1 MSRSFKT
8 NYLRKQRQRYW
19 KRFLLFFIFLIG
31 SGLFIYFIV
40 FSNAFQINNI
50 KIIGLKRVP
59 ENVIRTGV
67 EATLNE
73 FKILPLNKN
82 LIFFNADQIKNIFL
96 ADINDIYITK
106 NFFTKTLNIHVVE
119 KEPIAQLV
127 FENDNDSAFVET
139 SRSDIYLDDT
149 GRIFKSELLR
159 QDKFIKIII
168 NQPQSNAPKSL
179 WDQEKINNF
188 IQLVG
193 HLNQQPKYQNNFY
206 FEYSLNTPSAVMAY
220 IDNYF
225 KVYLTL
231 NDQIIEAF
239 NTADKF
245 YTADTQKKNLISNY
259 IDMRYYPEKLYYK

>member
-1 MSRSFKT
+1 
-8 NYLRKQRQRYW
+8 
-19 KRFLLFFIFLIG
+19 
-31 SGLFIYFIV
+31 
-40 FSNAFQINNI
+40 
-50 KIIGLKRVP
+50 LKRVP

-179 WDQEKINNF
+179 
-188 IQLVG
+188 
-193 HLNQQPKYQNNFY
+193 
-206 FEYSLNTPSAVMAY
+206 
-220 IDNYF
+220 
-225 KVYLTL
+225 
-231 NDQIIEAF
+231 
-239 NTADKF
+239 
-245 YTADTQKKNLISNY
+245 
-259 IDMRYYPEKLYYK
+259 